1 MAADR
6 SAQGAQA
13 LGIPQRKISETIIDF
28 GAPLIADLDPG
39 QPLEIVRS
47 VFAIVITVWN
57 AHVMAMPVWGRPQLL
72 QQLGELVQAPGSAPQ
87 LTDTCAQLAAR
98 RQAHFAQDPRAVGE
112 WSVTIDPQG
121 RMRLHCEARVPP
133 ALTP

>member
-6 SAQGAQA
+6 SAQRAPA

-28 GAPLIADLDPG
+28 GAPLIADLDPS

-57 AHVMAMPVWGRPQLL
+57 AHVMAMPVWGKPQLL
-72 QQLGELVQAPGSAPQ
+72 EQLGELLRSPGTAAQ
-87 LTDTCAQLAAR
+87 LIDTCAELAAR
-98 RQAHFAQDPRAVGE
+98 RHQHFAQDPRAVGE
-112 WSVTIDPQG
+112 WSVVIDQAG
-121 RMRLHCEARVPP
+121 RVRLHCDARIPP